1 MATVCGTGIGLDD
14 GVRPGDPSGSVTLS
28 AVAVFGGIDVRWT
41 MPGTN
46 AHAVAHTL
54 LYRGTNSNFAASI
67 QRGVVSGN
75 SFYDR
80 IEGVATYYYWIRNV
94 SVNGTVS
101 DLYGPA
107 SATTRVL
114 GVDIAEELT
123 GLIGSGILAT
133 ALREDIAKI
142 TLNYNELVTEIGL
155 RIAGD
160 SALSEALVAV
170 QNGLLDS
177 MAFIHAE
184 RVTRTDGLNA
194 VAAQMTLIGA
204 VNAANAAAIITEQTA
219 RVDANTAMASQINGL
234 YVATAGATDKA
245 EGAAAAV
252 LVESNVRTSQN
263 AALATQISTVQSTLA
278 GNIASV
284 QQSSQTAIATANA
297 ANTAAQNAAALANT
311 ANNSAI
317 TSGTQATAAIAE
329 STLAN
334 ALANKANDKVLLI
347 GALYTAKVAV
357 NGLVGGFGVYNDG
370 SEIEAGFEVD
380 RFWIGR
386 TANLNGSGLPG
397 VPKQLP
403 FMIDGGVVY
412 IDKARIRNADIDTL
426 KIGGNA
432 VTVPFYAGFGT
443 ISYGNRVQTE
453 WQWLVAGS
461 LVVGTITYTN
471 THGGFHSANITF
483 GLMHNTDGVIA
494 STFSGYSFGNYGN
507 GVATAAV
514 NVPYDGWY
522 AFYAVPGGES
532 GGICTSLS
540 ITGMGAKR

>member
-1 MATVCGTGIGLDD
+1 MTTVCGTGIGDVTVL
-14 GVRPGDPSGSVTLS
+14 PGDPSGSVTMS

-94 SVNGTVS
+94 SVNGTVG

-114 GVDIAEELT
+114 GVDIADELT

-160 SALSEALVAV
+160 SALSAALVDV

-317 TSGTQATAAIAE
+317 TSGAQATAAVAE

-334 ALANKANDKVLLI
+334 ALANEANDKALLI

-357 NGLVGGFGVYNDG
+357 NGLVGGFGIFNDG
-370 SEIEAGFEVD
+370 TTIEAGFEVD

-386 TANLNGSGLPG
+386 SAQDK
-397 VPKQLP
+397 VLP
-403 FMIDGGVVY
+403 FIINDGVVY
-412 IDKARIRNADIDTL
+412 INKARIKNADIDTL

-483 GLMHNTDGVIA
+483 GLMHNTNGVIT
-494 STFSGYSFGNYGN
+494 STFSGYAFENYGN
-507 GVATAAV
+507 GVATGAV

-522 AFYAVPGGES
+522 AVYAVPGGEP
-532 GGICTSLS
+532 GGICTGMS